1 MNFQGS
7 VRGSAGA
14 GRTGGGAPP
23 RRVRM
28 DSFAMVLHWVEGAIG
43 ALDVVSEVP
52 AMWRERARIVDG
64 AVTTRHVTP
73 PDHERIGLDLG
84 GEVPRPGERR
94 TVTSGRGP
102 GRISAARMSRDVS
115 GRLRRRLD
123 SVPCGRGEHAQGGAS
138 GEIVGGRGVADEGQD
153 DPEISGL

>member
-64 AVTTRHVTP
+64 AVTTPHVTP
-73 PDHERIGLDLG
+73 PDHERIGLALG

-94 TVTSGRGP
+94 TVPSGRGP

-153 DPEISGL
+153 DPEISGF